1 MKFST
6 VIKCIFVMMIILN
19 MSSITIIAESEN
31 DSVSNMFN
39 EDGSNIFDDE
49 PSAND
54 QEGSVSENEDLTLQ
68 NDRSLF
74 LDFFKM
80 IIALVFVLALIYFL
94 LKFIQKRSRQYQQSQ
109 ILENL
114 GGISVGSNKSVQIIR
129 VGSQYY
135 IIGVG
140 EDVQL
145 LTSID
150 DPETIEDILK
160 QQTVKTESQPFQNI
174 LKSFQ
179 NLNRNPY
186 KQSEFKNEMDNQLKS
201 LKESRKRMTERYQN
215 RDEDHY
221 G

>member
-109 ILENL
+109 MLENL

>member
-1 MKFST
+1 
-6 VIKCIFVMMIILN
+6 MMIILN

-109 ILENL
+109 MLENL

>member
-49 PSAND
+49 RSAND